1 MDQVKVKK
9 ILLQSLENSF
19 GNISEACKKAKISRR
34 SFYNYLRDDEEF
46 KEAVEE
52 IEESLIDLA
61 ESELYNQIS
70 KENTTALIFFLKTKG
85 KKRGYVERTEVIN
98 KPEDVDLSGLS
109 TEELIELIKEKEDE

>member
-1 MDQVKVKK
+1 MDQEKAKK

-19 GNISEACKKAKISRR
+19 GNISEACKKVSISRKT
-34 SFYNYLRDDEEF
+34 FYNYLRDDEDF

-85 KKRGYVERTEVIN
+85 KKRGYIERTEVIN
-98 KPEDVDLSGLS
+98 KAEEIDLSGLT
-109 TEELIELIKEKEDE
+109 TEELIDLIKEKENE